1 MEIDEYKSNFDK
13 IVNSGFI
20 CLAIGLGKNTCLF
33 DVLKEL
39 TEPASITTIANR
51 ANLNERY
58 VKEWLGCMVAANI
71 VFLEGEEYYFIPEKL
86 KSCLGSSWYAPFL
99 PILAQRQDIIED
111 FFRQKN
117 NNGEF
122 SYTGEFGKRFY
133 DWQDKERLTFVDER
147 LDKSLIP
154 TLQKYKTED
163 EFQLILDVGCGS
175 GIMTSAFAKRYPS
188 SKVIGMEYSEEVVG
202 RAKSYVQKQEI
213 TNVDIFTADVTSL
226 PDDWND
232 NFDVVIMFDV
242 LHDLGDPTSAIKELK
257 KVLKNNGIL
266 VIIEPKISSY
276 HQKNRGDFS
285 AAAMYGMSMYNCLPC
300 SLATESSAGLGVG
313 WGRENAIAFFNSHD
327 LNIQEISDFDINT
340 TSSVFILKKRC

>member
-1 MEIDEYKSNFDK
+1 MEIDEYKSNFEK

-71 VFLEGEEYYFIPEKL
+71 VFMEGEEYYFIPENL

-117 NNGEF
+117 NN
-122 SYTGEFGKRFY
+122 
-133 DWQDKERLTFVDER
+133 
-147 LDKSLIP
+147 
-154 TLQKYKTED
+154 D

-188 SKVIGMEYSEEVVG
+188 SKVIGMEYSEEAVG

-340 TSSVFILKKRC
+340 TSSLFILKKRC

>member
-1 MEIDEYKSNFDK
+1 MEIDEYKSNFEK

-71 VFLEGEEYYFIPEKL
+71 VFMEGEEYYFIPENL

-117 NNGEF
+117 NN
-122 SYTGEFGKRFY
+122 
-133 DWQDKERLTFVDER
+133 
-147 LDKSLIP
+147 
-154 TLQKYKTED
+154 D

-188 SKVIGMEYSEEVVG
+188 SKVIGMEYSEEAVG

-242 LHDLGDPTSAIKELK
+242 LHDLEDPTSAIKELK

-340 TSSVFILKKRC
+340 TSSLFILKKRC